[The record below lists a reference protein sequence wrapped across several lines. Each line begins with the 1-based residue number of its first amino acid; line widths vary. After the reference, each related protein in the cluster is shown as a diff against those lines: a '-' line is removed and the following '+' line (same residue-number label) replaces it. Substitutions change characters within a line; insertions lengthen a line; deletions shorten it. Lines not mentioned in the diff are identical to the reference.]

1 MNDVKPQ
8 ADAIEQERPAITIV
22 DGDSLDDANLITSAT
37 LDANPADVA
46 EQRRLVP
53 TDPDG
58 VTDDTKQDGSP

>member
-8 ADAIEQERPAITIV
+8 TDAIDQERPAIAII

-46 EQRRLVP
+46 EQRRPVP
-53 TDPDG
+53 IDP
-58 VTDDTKQDGSP
+58 DDTKRDGAS